1 MVGMK
6 RLLAK
11 AFRNRFDM
19 SREDAKALAD
29 TVEKVFNGKNEVE
42 DTAIDKYVR
51 ALFYELQRERFV
63 KVRRE
68 EFKEKGRL
76 LRKYYWSLDEEAI
89 KSEAKRKDV
98 DDPGK
103 IYYTLAKRVWLS
115 HFRHNT

>member
-1 MVGMK
+1 MK

-29 TVEKVFNGKNEVE
+29 TVKKVFNGKNEVE

-68 EFKEKGRL
+68 EFKEKRRL
-76 LRKYYWSLDEEAI
+76 LRKYYWSLDKEAI
-89 KSEAKRKDV
+89 KSEAKRKHV